1 MPWRIAEATAGLVTL
16 MVVEPPIML
25 RTPDPEV
32 ALADADIDDDDI
44 PEDSARLP
52 VLELVAWLNAELL
65 LPLDWVVT
73 VTGAAWEAC
82 ELLDPPLLVLVLWR
96 SIAAEIEEITG
107 CAFCPKQ

>member
-1 MPWRIAEATAGLVTL
+1 MVTL

-52 VLELVAWLNAELL
+52 VLELVA
-65 LPLDWVVT
+65 
-73 VTGAAWEAC
+73 
-82 ELLDPPLLVLVLWR
+82 
-96 SIAAEIEEITG
+96 
-107 CAFCPKQ
+107 